1 MMKHGGGS
9 RPMPEWRCCSLYQAK
24 NSCEKDRASWRDPK
38 RSGKPGRYFQGR
50 ELTLRIR
57 VVIGDMR
64 AAVCFGDAQ
73 SAGRKATGLEVIEDP
88 RSAWIEEAFKRQK
101 VETLQSD
108 NNQYKIRR

>member
-1 MMKHGGGS
+1 
-9 RPMPEWRCCSLYQAK
+9 
-24 NSCEKDRASWRDPK
+24 
-38 RSGKPGRYFQGR
+38 
-50 ELTLRIR
+50 
-57 VVIGDMR
+57 MR

-73 SAGRKATGLEVIEDP
+73 SASRKATGLEVIEDP